1 MPLSPPNPANQVQ
14 AQLIFQDTA
23 GQFHAEVNASGTV
36 VFHNLTPAWQ
46 ALSMTR
52 PGFQVANVHVRMFI
66 PRTNQLGSP
75 DSRIEIDRVCPR
87 TGG

>member
-36 VFHNLTPAWQ
+36 VFHNLT
-46 ALSMTR
+46 R
-52 PGFQVANVHVRMFI
+52 
-66 PRTNQLGSP
+66 LGKP
-75 DSRIEIDRVCPR
+75 CP
-87 TGG
+87 